1 MVKKLILMTSKN
13 VKEEK
18 MVREATLGESVF
30 SLLFLIA
37 CLAVGIIGYG
47 TDPHVP
53 MFVGSFGAIAVAY
66 RLGYKWEQI
75 ESFMMKGIQKV
86 VPSIVILIVI
96 GMLIGVWLDSGVVP
110 SMIYYGLKVLKPSIF
125 YLATVVICSITSV
138 ATGSSWGTMGTM
150 GVALMGIAVGLDM
163 SLPITAGAI
172 VSGSYFG
179 DKMSPLSD
187 TTNLAPAMA
196 GCDVITGIRFM
207 MLPTG
212 ISYAISLVVFFVL
225 GLGHNSQ
232 HADLSGVTAISDAM
246 AETFTITPIHFLPV
260 IIVLVAVACK
270 VPAIPGITLGIIS
283 GAILGLI
290 TEPACSVKTLM
301 DCAING
307 YVSNTGF
314 EMMDNLLTKG
324 GLLSMMSTCAMAII
338 AMMYGGIMEET
349 GQLQAVANF
358 ITKKIRSRSG
368 LIGAT
373 MGCSIIANVIM
384 ADQYVSLIV
393 PGRMF
398 ASTYKDMKM
407 HPVCLSNAIA
417 SSGAVTSAL
426 VPWNTCGLYVAST
439 LGIGVFSY
447 LPYAVFNYLTPL
459 VVLVLAYMK
468 ITITDEEGV
477 RMIHARDKMET
488 KEQGMAA

>member
-1 MVKKLILMTSKN
+1 MERKI
-13 VKEEK
+13 
-18 MVREATLGESVF
+18 RQATLGESLF
-30 SLLFLIA
+30 SLMFLVV
-37 CLAVGIIGYG
+37 CLAVGIIGYK

-53 MFVGSFGAIAVAY
+53 MFVGSFGAIFISY
-66 RLGYKWEQI
+66 RLGYRWEEI

-196 GCDVITGIRFM
+196 GCDVISGIRFM
-207 MLPTG
+207 MIPTG

-225 GLGHNSQ
+225 GLGHSSA
-232 HADLSGVTAISDAM
+232 HADLSGVTKISDAM
-246 AETFTITPIHFLPV
+246 AETFTISPVHFLPV

-270 VPAIPGITLGIIS
+270 VPAIPGITLGIIF
-283 GAILGLI
+283 GAIIGLI
-290 TEPACSVKTLM
+290 TQPGCTIKTLM

-349 GQLQAVANF
+349 GQLQSVANF
-358 ITKKIRSRSG
+358 ITRKIRRRAG
-368 LIGAT
+368 LVGAT

-398 ASTYKDMKM
+398 ASKYKDMKM
-407 HPVCLSNAIA
+407 HPVCLANAIA

-459 VVLVLAYMK
+459 VVLLLAYLK

-477 RMIHARDKMET
+477 RLIHTRTDGNDAGE
-488 KEQGMAA
+488 EQSMAA